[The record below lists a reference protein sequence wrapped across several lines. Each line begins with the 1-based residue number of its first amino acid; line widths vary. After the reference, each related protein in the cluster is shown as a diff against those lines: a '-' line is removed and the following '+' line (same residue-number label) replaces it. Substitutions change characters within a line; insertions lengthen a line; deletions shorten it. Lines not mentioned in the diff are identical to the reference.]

1 MNRDHIDMLSAFS
14 AGGVEYLVVGDH
26 ALAAHG
32 RPRAT
37 GDLDLWVNPTP
48 ENADRVWR
56 ALTQFGAPLGDLT
69 TQDLVSRDIALE
81 IGLPPRRI
89 DVLTSI
95 DGVEFGEAWRDRV
108 TVELG
113 PVEAPVI
120 GRDHL
125 IRNKHAVG
133 RPQDVADVAWLE
145 SEGGAPGG

>member
-1 MNRDHIDMLSAFS
+1 MNRDHIDILSAFS
-14 AGGVEYLVVGDH
+14 AGGVEYLVVGAH

-48 ENADRVWR
+48 GNAAKVWR
-56 ALTQFGAPLGDLT
+56 ALAQFGAPLGQLT
-69 TQDLVSRDIALE
+69 VEDLVSIDVVYQ

-95 DGVEFGEAWRDRV
+95 DGVEFGEAWRDRL

-113 PVEAPVI
+113 AVEVPVI
-120 GRDHL
+120 SREHL
-125 IRNKHAVG
+125 IRNKRAVG

-145 SEGGAPGG
+145 SDGTDS